1 MQQAFEGRVEIIGVA
16 GRDEITAM
24 ESFVSDLGVDGFPH
38 IVDLELEIWTRYDVA
53 SQPSFVFI
61 DDDGSVETVLGAM
74 GADALTSRVD
84 ALLSSSLPTPRGQRR
99 APGSASCGFSAPH
112 PALPVENRAK
122 CEIRGPF
129 SRKC

>member
-1 MQQAFEGRVEIIGVA
+1 VQQAFEGRVEIIGVA

-84 ALLSSSLPTPRGQRR
+84 ALLSS
-99 APGSASCGFSAPH
+99 
-112 PALPVENRAK
+112 
-122 CEIRGPF
+122 
-129 SRKC
+129 